1 MQLKDAGI
9 PLSWMNIAIFEV
21 SSIRNCIVL
30 SCLRLLMHFL
40 TKKILQISF
49 IHKHFKN
56 TISKHFSQMQTAHWL
71 FTASKWLNPIQT
83 HWCLIGF
90 PASHTFCVGF
100 QTTCILPNYDIE
112 MFIWSKGNRMICVFL
127 FNFVLFFSLS
137 PKKM

>member
-1 MQLKDAGI
+1 
-9 PLSWMNIAIFEV
+9 
-21 SSIRNCIVL
+21 
-30 SCLRLLMHFL
+30 
-40 TKKILQISF
+40 
-49 IHKHFKN
+49 
-56 TISKHFSQMQTAHWL
+56 MQTAHWL

-127 FNFVLFFSLS
+127 FNFVLFFLFRPKNVNKTIAHSKIDTCFLFFRNACILKRCECKRSFFVWMRILHNTALDRLCQHAYSL
-137 PKKM
+137 MHY